1 MLLVFQES
9 RLDITNLQRL
19 NSVINFS
26 LLTKIDKILMKFLK
40 MWAVSM
46 LVSLTL
52 VSCSNTSDLT
62 SNLNSAGESIARFV
76 NGTFSAKIDNTSL
89 QSVYN
94 ATLLALNNGSN
105 KIVTS
110 NINDDTANITG
121 TYTINGS
128 FFDKDHTVNFDIK
141 LLKGNDNTVNLLI
154 RIGKFGNKEASVNLL
169 TNIKSNLGL

>member
-1 MLLVFQES
+1 M
-9 RLDITNLQRL
+9 
-19 NSVINFS
+19 
-26 LLTKIDKILMKFLK
+26 KILK
-40 MWAVSM
+40 MLVVSM
-46 LVSLTL
+46 LVCLTL

-110 NINDDTANITG
+110 NINDNTANITG
-121 TYTINGS
+121 KYTINGS
-128 FFDKDHTVNFDIK
+128 FF
-141 LLKGNDNTVNLLI
+141 
-154 RIGKFGNKEASVNLL
+154 
-169 TNIKSNLGL
+169 